1 VQRREGLWLVLLRMV
16 WFTVLAVLPLAAAAE
31 AAHQLLDQGRV
42 DDALALLENQ
52 VRSAPE
58 NAEAHSL
65 LCRVY
70 LTVDQWD
77 RAIAACERAVK
88 LDPEN
93 SGYHLWLGRS
103 YGQKAE
109 HTGAL
114 AAGRLALSVRDQFE
128 TAVRLNPK
136 GVDARGDLADF
147 YLQAPWFLG
156 GGTQKAENQAR
167 ELAKLEPAQADLLR
181 ARIAEKNKD
190 LAAAEREYQR
200 AIEHSGG
207 SAGPWLALARFY
219 RRVSRFDEM
228 ERAIE
233 RATAP
238 QLNRPDLLVGAAEIR
253 MQSGNLAGAAHLLER
268 YLSSPT
274 PAEDAPVF
282 KAHYLL
288 GTVLERQ
295 GHPQEAIAQY
305 QAALS
310 LARDFAPARSSIER
324 LGGSARSGVAH

>member
-1 VQRREGLWLVLLRMV
+1 
-16 WFTVLAVLPLAAAAE
+16 
-31 AAHQLLDQGRV
+31 
-42 DDALALLENQ
+42 
-52 VRSAPE
+52 
-58 NAEAHSL
+58 
-65 LCRVY
+65 
-70 LTVDQWD
+70 
-77 RAIAACERAVK
+77 
-88 LDPEN
+88 
-93 SGYHLWLGRS
+93 LGRS
-103 YGQKAE
+103 YGEKAE
-109 HTGAL
+109 HAGSL

-136 GVDARGDLADF
+136 SVDARGDLADF
-147 YLQAPWFLG
+147 YLQAPWLLG
-156 GGTQKAENQAR
+156 GGTQKAENQAQ

-200 AIEHSGG
+200 AIADSGG
-207 SAGPWLALARFY
+207 AAGLWLALARFY

-228 ERAIE
+228 ERAIG

-238 QLNRPDLLVGAAEIR
+238 QLNRPDVLVGAAEILV
-253 MQSGNLAGAAHLLER
+253 QSGNLAGAAQLLER

-288 GTVLERQ
+288 GTILERQ
-295 GHPQEAIAQY
+295 GHPQPAIAQY

-310 LARDFAPARSSIER
+310 LARDFVPARSAIER

>member
-1 VQRREGLWLVLLRMV
+1 MLCFAVM
-16 WFTVLAVLPLAAAAE
+16 AVLPLAAADQ
-31 AAHQLLDQGRV
+31 AAHQLLEQGRV

-58 NAEAHSL
+58 NAEAYSL

-70 LTVDQWD
+70 LTVDQSD
-77 RAIAACERAVK
+77 PAIAACERAVK

-93 SGYHLWLGRS
+93 SAYHLWLGRS
-103 YGQKAE
+103 YGEKAE

-114 AAGRLALSVRDQFE
+114 AAGRLALRVRDQFE
-128 TAVRLNPK
+128 TAVRLDPK
-136 GVDARGDLADF
+136 SVDARGDLADF
-147 YLQAPWFLG
+147 YLQAPWLLG
-156 GGTQKAENQAR
+156 GGTQKAENQAQ

-190 LAAAEREYQR
+190 LADAEREDQR
-200 AIEHSGG
+200 AIEDSGG
-207 SAGPWLALARFY
+207 AGGPWLALARFY
-219 RRVSRFDEM
+219 RRVSRFEEM
-228 ERAIE
+228 ERAIG

-238 QLNRPDLLVGAAEIR
+238 ELNRPDLLVGAAELR

-274 PAEDAPVF
+274 PAEDAPVY

-310 LARDFAPARSSIER
+310 FARDFAPARSAIER

>member
-1 VQRREGLWLVLLRMV
+1 MFCW
-16 WFTVLAVLPLAAAAE
+16 TVVAALPLAAADE
-31 AAHQLLDQGRV
+31 AAHRLLDQGRV

-52 VRSAPE
+52 VQSAPE

-77 RAIAACERAVK
+77 PAIAACERAVQI
-88 LDPEN
+88 DPGN
-93 SGYHLWLGRS
+93 SLYHLWLGRS
-103 YGQKAE
+103 YGEKAE
-109 HTGAL
+109 HVGAL
-114 AAGRLALSVRDQFE
+114 SAGHLALRVRDQFE

-136 GVDARGDLADF
+136 SVDARGDLADF
-147 YLQAPWFLG
+147 YLQAPWFMG

-167 ELAKLEPAQADLLR
+167 ELAKLEPAQADLVR

-190 LAAAEREYQR
+190 LAAAEREYR
-200 AIEHSGG
+200 HAIEDSGG
-207 SAGPWLALARFY
+207 AGGPWLALARFY
-219 RRVSRFDEM
+219 RRVSRFDDM
-228 ERAIE
+228 QQALG

-238 QLNRPDLLVGAAEIR
+238 ELNRPDLLVGAAEIL
-253 MQSGNLAGAAHLLER
+253 MQTGKLEGAAHLLER

-274 PAEDAPVF
+274 TVEDAPVF

-295 GHPQEAIAQY
+295 GHPQQAIAQY
-305 QAALS
+305 QVALS
-310 LARDFAPARSSIER
+310 FARNFAPARSAIER
-324 LGGSARSGVAH
+324 LGGSAPSGVTH

>member
-1 VQRREGLWLVLLRMV
+1 VPTGEGFRLVLGRMFCFAV
-16 WFTVLAVLPLAAAAE
+16 VAVLPLAAAGE
-31 AAHQLLDQGRV
+31 AAHQLLEQGRV

-58 NAEAHSL
+58 NAEAYSL

-77 RAIAACERAVK
+77 PAIAACERAVK

-93 SGYHLWLGRS
+93 SAYHLWLGRG
-103 YGQKAE
+103 YGEKAE
-109 HTGAL
+109 HAGAL
-114 AAGRLALSVRDQFE
+114 AAGRLALRVRDQFE

-136 GVDARGDLADF
+136 SVDARGDLADF
-147 YLQAPWFLG
+147 YLQAPWLLG
-156 GGTQKAENQAR
+156 GGTQKAENQAQ
-167 ELAKLEPAQADLLR
+167 ELAKLEPAQADLLG

-190 LAAAEREYQR
+190 LAAAERAYQR
-200 AIEHSGG
+200 AIEDSRGA
-207 SAGPWLALARFY
+207 AGPWLALARFY

-228 ERAIE
+228 ERAIG

-238 QLNRPDLLVGAAEIR
+238 ELNRPDLLVGAAEIR
-253 MQSGNLAGAAHLLER
+253 MQSGNLGGARHLLER

-274 PAEDAPVF
+274 PAEDAPVC

-310 LARDFAPARSSIER
+310 LARDFAPARSAIER

>member
-1 VQRREGLWLVLLRMV
+1 MFWS
-16 WFTVLAVLPLAAAAE
+16 TVLTVLPLAAADQ

-58 NAEAHSL
+58 NAEAHNL

-70 LTVDQWD
+70 LTVEQWD
-77 RAIAACERAVK
+77 PAVAACERAVK

-103 YGQKAE
+103 YGEKAE
-109 HTGAL
+109 HTGGL

-128 TAVRLNPK
+128 TAVHLNPK
-136 GVDARGDLADF
+136 SVDARGDLADF
-147 YLQAPWFLG
+147 YLQAPWLLG
-156 GGTQKAENQAR
+156 GGTQKAENQAQ

-200 AIEHSGG
+200 AIEDSGG
-207 SAGPWLALARFY
+207 AGGPWLALARFY
-219 RRVSRFDEM
+219 RRASRFDEM
-228 ERAIE
+228 EQAIG

-238 QLNRPDLLVGAAEIR
+238 QLNRPDLLVGAAEILV
-253 MQSGNLAGAAHLLER
+253 QSGNLAGAAHLLES

-274 PAEDAPVF
+274 TVEDAPVF

-295 GHPQEAIAQY
+295 EYPQQAITQY

-310 LARDFAPARSSIER
+310 LARDFAPARSAIER